1 MCFLSFNILECFF
14 VTFFRKVDSNLN
26 GNDISSALQRSRS
39 FISLQLLTT
48 AECELMPYGTP
59 LPQYL
64 KCAYVVS
71 LNTPARVIQ
80 DQLAV
85 IYLAGQALPDGL
97 HAWA

>member
-1 MCFLSFNILECFF
+1 MLRFF
-14 VTFFRKVDSNLN
+14 ERSTVTLTVMTLV
-26 GNDISSALQRSRS
+26 RS

-48 AECELMPYGTP
+48 AKCELMPYGTP

-85 IYLAGQALPDGL
+85 IHLAGQAPRDGL